1 MNERQQVAPE
11 TKHPLIPLSDE
22 NIAFAEAMGVNP
34 AIHETDFIFH
44 FVDRQWAANGG
55 RERAVKSYFNLGR
68 YTADL
73 AKTMLADVQK
83 VYEVTKLDWAPR
95 RVLDFASGYGCTA
108 RHMRHVF
115 ADSLC
120 GTCDIHLDAVNFN
133 KDVLGVES
141 YISSPVPEQLKLPPQ
156 DVIFATSF
164 FSHMPET
171 TWARWLKALANALAP
186 GGVLIFT
193 ACGIVLDKRG
203 VPGLNVKA
211 NGFGFMPQSEQYD
224 LEGEEYGL
232 TISYP
237 RWVLPVLASMPELRL
252 SKFHEGLWWA
262 TQDTYVCVKEP

>member
-1 MNERQQVAPE
+1 
-11 TKHPLIPLSDE
+11 
-22 NIAFAEAMGVNP
+22 
-34 AIHETDFIFH
+34 
-44 FVDRQWAANGG
+44 
-55 RERAVKSYFNLGR
+55 VKEYFNLGR
-68 YTADL
+68 YSADL
-73 AKTMLADVQK
+73 TKSVITDVQK
-83 VYEVTKLDWAPR
+83 VYEAVGWDWAPR

-108 RHMRHVF
+108 RHLRQVF

-156 DVIFATSF
+156 DVIFAHSF

-186 GGVLIFT
+186 RGVLIFT
-193 ACGIVLDKRG
+193 AHGFVLDKRG
-203 VPGLNVKA
+203 IPGLNVKA
-211 NGFGFMPQSEQYD
+211 NGFGFLPASEQFD
-224 LEGEEYGL
+224 LDGEQYGL

-252 SKFHEGLWWA
+252 SKFHEGLWWGS
-262 TQDTYVCVKEP
+262 QDTYVCVKEP

>member
-156 DVIFATSF
+156 DVIFAHLVF
-164 FSHMPET
+164 LAH
-171 TWARWLKALANALAP
+171 AGDHLGALAE
-186 GGVLIFT
+186 
-193 ACGIVLDKRG
+193 
-203 VPGLNVKA
+203 
-211 NGFGFMPQSEQYD
+211 GFGQRPGAPRRAD
-224 LEGEEYGL
+224 LHH
-232 TISYP
+232 P
-237 RWVLPVLASMPELRL
+237 RLCPSTSGASQ
-252 SKFHEGLWWA
+252 A
-262 TQDTYVCVKEP
+262 